1 MERHVATPKQKRA
14 AIVSAL
20 LLAAMALAIYFMV
33 IAKFVVYG

>member
-14 AIVSAL
+14 AILSAL
-20 LLAAMALAIYFMV
+20 LLAAMALGIYLVV